1 MITSVATRSASRPT
15 GLRRTGTIA
24 RWVVQV
30 FLAVQF
36 VSGGVL
42 KLIGDARMVDLF
54 TDIGAGQ
61 WLRYLVGVCEVAGA
75 LSLLVPR
82 LAALAALGLTGLMA
96 GAVVT
101 NVLIGANPVVPAAFL
116 LLAAVVAVSR
126 RAQMRRPAPTR

>member
-1 MITSVATRSASRPT
+1 MTANVATRSASRPT
-15 GLRRTGTIA
+15 GLRRAGSIA

-36 VSGGVL
+36 VSGGAL
-42 KLIGDARMVDLF
+42 KLIGDAQMVDLF

-75 LSLLVPR
+75 LGLLVPR

-101 NVLIGANPVVPAAFL
+101 NVLIGANPAVPAAFL
-116 LLAAVVAVSR
+116 LLAAVVAYSR
-126 RAQMRRPAPTR
+126 RAQMRRPTPTR

>member
-1 MITSVATRSASRPT
+1 MTTNVTTRSASRPT
-15 GLRRTGTIA
+15 GRRRTGSIA
-24 RWVVQV
+24 RWIVRV

-42 KLIGDARMVDLF
+42 KLIGEPRMVDLF

-75 LSLLVPR
+75 LGLLVPR
-82 LAALAALGLTGLMA
+82 LAALAALGLAGLMA

-101 NVLIGANPVVPAAFL
+101 NVLIGANPAVPAAFL
-116 LLAAVVAVSR
+116 LLAAVVAYGR
-126 RAQMRRPAPTR
+126 RAQLRRPTPTR